1 MGSIVSSVEKSGSPH
16 KIKKQTPLNIKI
28 TKRKPKGKRMA
39 SIDYFERKL
48 DDKHRLTI
56 PTELRNEFASGVV
69 LTRGFNQYLHL
80 YPKQV
85 WDREVESAL
94 GGSILD
100 EKIADLNV
108 KFRRGKTEAE
118 LDQKQGRVTI
128 EQHLL
133 DYAGI
138 QKELVAVRAGAYWRI
153 LPSNSD
159 V

>member
-1 MGSIVSSVEKSGSPH
+1 
-16 KIKKQTPLNIKI
+16 
-28 TKRKPKGKRMA
+28 MA
-39 SIDYFERKL
+39 SVDYFERKL
-48 DDKHRLTI
+48 DDKRRLTI
-56 PTELRNEFASGVV
+56 PTELRSEFTSGVV
-69 LTRGFNQYLHL
+69 ITRGFNQYLHL

-85 WDREVESAL
+85 WDRDVESAL

-108 KFRRGKTEAE
+108 KFRLGKTEAE

-138 QKELVAVRAGAYWRI
+138 DRELIAVRAGAYWRI
-153 LPSNSD
+153 LPAKAD